1 MGESAAETVDE
12 IEVIRDRLDDEVR
25 EFEERLPAPVVMS
38 KRLVGVAVGGGF
50 AASAFWFAFR
60 RMQTSRKVNK
70 AKGSAEGV
78 QIIQLMPDNMGR
90 RVSAALD
97 DGTWQG
103 WAAVVGG
110 VWLLFRLAEL
120 RQLRRMN
127 GTLLDRMDGAGVG
140 RMNGSRLRH

>member
-25 EFEERLPAPVVMS
+25 EFQERLPPPVVMS
-38 KRLVGVAVGGGF
+38 KRLIGVAVGGGV

-60 RMQTSRKVNK
+60 RMHTSKKVNK
-70 AKGSAEGV
+70 AKGSTEGV
-78 QIIQLMPDNMGR
+78 QIIQLMPDDMSR

-97 DGTWQG
+97 EGRWQG

-127 GTLLDRMDGAGVG
+127 GALLDRMDGAGVG
-140 RMNGSRLRH
+140 RRNGSRGH